1 VRADEELAAFLR
13 RGVAAVVATRDER
26 LRPAI
31 GRGWAPRLSDDESRL
46 TLCVEA
52 PPASA
57 MRANL
62 TANGVTA
69 ATFSLPTTYRTVQVK
84 GSAVD
89 VHEPTREELE
99 AVEQHCDAFSV
110 EAEAVG
116 LPPRGGRRLLD
127 PRLLTVTL
135 TVSELF
141 DQTPGPKAGTRL

>member
-1 VRADEELAAFLR
+1 MQADEGLAEFLR
-13 RGVAAVVATRDER
+13 RGVAVVVATRDER
-26 LRPAI
+26 LRPTI
-31 GRGWAPRLSDDESRL
+31 GRGWAPRLSADESRL

-62 TANGVTA
+62 TGNGVTA

-84 GSAVD
+84 GAAVD
-89 VHEPTREELE
+89 VREPTQEELD
-99 AVEQHCDAFSV
+99 AVADHCDAFSV

-127 PRLLTVTL
+127 SRLLAVTL
-135 TVSELF
+135 SVSELF
-141 DQTPGPKAGTRL
+141 DQTPGPKAGSRL